1 MNHDNPAAFSQA
13 CLDFPTEDWCTCEV
27 VGFWNRKPGAPYNH
41 FDLNIG
47 ARSFLNDHFGMF
59 AHKPISSN
67 IGQSIPFWFD
77 RVKTESA
84 FIGIF
89 NPNERIWPPRL
100 QRFYQFFLPCHWC
113 SSQSW
118 LDLTTLQTTT
128 SLLSIDLGNT
138 FEKYRWEIHLNQTMV
153 ILLVWRCKPPSSR

>member
-89 NPNERIWPPRL
+89 NPLEEVGHHQGCKDFISS
-100 QRFYQFFLPCHWC
+100 PCLATDGHC
-113 SSQSW
+113 
-118 LDLTTLQTTT
+118 
-128 SLLSIDLGNT
+128 DLGWIWQHCNG
-138 FEKYRWEIHLNQTMV
+138 RWIRLPAMV
-153 ILLVWRCKPPSSR
+153 ILLVWRCRVQTTTSLL